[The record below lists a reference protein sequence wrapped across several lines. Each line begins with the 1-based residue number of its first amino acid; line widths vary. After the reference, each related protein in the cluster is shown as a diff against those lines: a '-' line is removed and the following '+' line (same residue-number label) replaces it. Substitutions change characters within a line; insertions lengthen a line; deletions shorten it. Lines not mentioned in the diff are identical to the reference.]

1 MRKDLLAIILAT
13 LAFSFWGYVWY
24 ATVFDDV
31 WQNLISTSESDLLN
45 VAINRGAIQYLY
57 VILISLLQVMAIF
70 ISLKWTRA
78 KSFPEYMC
86 ISMGL
91 STLVV
96 LPSIGNTTLFV
107 GTPLGLL
114 MLDYG
119 YFLFGYAGIALVFFI
134 ILPSN
139 PKKLRK

>member
-1 MRKDLLAIILAT
+1 MRKNLIAIILAT
-13 LAFSFWGYVWY
+13 IAFSLWGYVWY

-45 VAINRGAIQYLY
+45 VAINRGPIQYLF
-57 VILISLLQVMAIF
+57 VILISLLQVLAIF
-70 ISLKWTRA
+70 GGLKWTRA

-86 ISMGL
+86 LSCGL

-96 LPSIGNTTLFV
+96 LPSIGNTTLFI

-114 MLDYG
+114 LLDYG
-119 YFLFGYAGIALVFFI
+119 HFFFGYAGIAFVLFF
-134 ILPSN
+134 LAPSN
-139 PKKLRK
+139 SKNLK